1 MTIQGAS
8 PEEIHR
14 HTEYLHLELA
24 FNINLN
30 KEWPDIIPS
39 ESEFACSPNPLGLLT
54 DCLHRALEG
63 NRRQETRKR
72 GLSWIK
78 NLDHTPQS
86 EGESEA
92 FSIPGLCVRSS
103 VT

>member
-39 ESEFACSPNPLGLLT
+39 ESEFACLLG
-54 DCLHRALEG
+54 
-63 NRRQETRKR
+63 NF
-72 GLSWIK
+72 
-78 NLDHTPQS
+78 N
-86 EGESEA
+86 
-92 FSIPGLCVRSS
+92 
-103 VT
+103 

>member
-1 MTIQGAS
+1 MESPLGQYRGLRMTIQGAS

-39 ESEFACSPNPLGLLT
+39 ESEFACLLGNFT
-54 DCLHRALEG
+54 
-63 NRRQETRKR
+63 
-72 GLSWIK
+72 
-78 NLDHTPQS
+78 
-86 EGESEA
+86 
-92 FSIPGLCVRSS
+92 
-103 VT
+103 